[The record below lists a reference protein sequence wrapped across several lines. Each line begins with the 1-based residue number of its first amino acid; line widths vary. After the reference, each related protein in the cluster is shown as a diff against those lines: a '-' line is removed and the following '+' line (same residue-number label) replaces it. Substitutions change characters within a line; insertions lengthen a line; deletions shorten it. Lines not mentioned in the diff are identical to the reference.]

1 MSNDQNS
8 THGLPPPAPRSTGG
22 QVALLLFGGLFLL
35 PGGCALV
42 VMLGFLAE
50 FLQRGRTDPFIGPL
64 SVLWLI
70 CLAISALGIFMIRAA
85 RSKTRSPS

>member
-1 MSNDQNS
+1 MSAPDSPQ
-8 THGLPPPAPRSTGG
+8 PPTPRYTGG

-42 VMLGFLAE
+42 FVLGFLAD
-50 FLQRGRTDPFIGPL
+50 FMQRGRTDPFVGAL

-70 CLAISALGIFMIRAA
+70 CFAISALGIFMIRAA
-85 RSKTRSPS
+85 RRTTQSPS